1 VHAYAI
7 ENEIDKPRLDS
18 WTAEVYG
25 PLRAAAYAAIEAAD
39 PDAQVL
45 DSGLTMGAYLY
56 ARANELYQAGETQE
70 ALAMLHRFETYMR
83 RKEHDLPDTEQEMI
97 HWLSSPTAQ
106 RSVGLVQELYTHPA
120 TYDAVQLHYLQDAW
134 ELTPEYIGWVQS
146 WLAQAGAL
154 GKPLE
159 FWEIGFGWE
168 GEEADVPFTE
178 EGHAQGVVKCL
189 VITLGEDAS
198 RVIYEPYWED
208 AVADPR
214 KFGRGLVTPDGPRL
228 ASTAY
233 QTLAN
238 QLSGY
243 QGVESLD
250 LGAGIWAYRFTL
262 SRGDVYVVWSAVPQ
276 TISLPIAAQSV
287 TITDIIGQ
295 TTLGDPQALS
305 VGPSPIF
312 VQGNW

>member
-1 VHAYAI
+1 
-7 ENEIDKPRLDS
+7 
-18 WTAEVYG
+18 
-25 PLRAAAYAAIEAAD
+25 LRAAAYAAIKAAD

-56 ARANELYQAGETQE
+56 AKANELCQAGQTPE
-70 ALAMLHRFETYMR
+70 ALAMLHRFETYLR
-83 RKEHDLPDTEQEMI
+83 RKEHDLPDTEQEL
-97 HWLSSPTAQ
+97 HQWLSSPTAQ
-106 RSVGLVQELYTHPA
+106 RSLGLVQELYTHPA

-134 ELTPEYIGWVQS
+134 ELTPEYIGWVQT
-146 WLAQAGAL
+146 WLAAAGAPD
-154 GKPLE
+154 KPLE

-168 GEEADVPFTE
+168 GEEAEAPFTE

-189 VITLGEDAS
+189 VITLGADAS

-208 AVADPR
+208 AAADPR
-214 KFGRGLVTPDGPRL
+214 KFGRGLMTPAGPRL

-238 QLSGY
+238 QLRGY
-243 QGVESLD
+243 QGTESLD

-262 SRGDVYVVWSAVPQ
+262 PHGDVYVVWSAVTQ

-287 TITDIIGQ
+287 TVTDITGQ
-295 TTLGDPQALS
+295 TTLGDPRALP
-305 VGPSPIF
+305 VGLSPIF
-312 VQGNW
+312 VQDKL